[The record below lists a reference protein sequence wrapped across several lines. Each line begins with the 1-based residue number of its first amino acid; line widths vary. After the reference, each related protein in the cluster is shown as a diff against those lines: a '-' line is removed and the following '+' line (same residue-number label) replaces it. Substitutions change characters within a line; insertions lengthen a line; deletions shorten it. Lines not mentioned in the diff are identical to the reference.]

1 MLSSQFDLPFKVFS
15 GADRDAILRRF
26 KVVTSDTLPPP
37 APEPEEVISNEFPNL
52 HAEQLIKMVFEQS

>member
-1 MLSSQFDLPFKVFS
+1 MTFKVFS

-37 APEPEEVISNEFPNL
+37 APEEVISKEFPNV
-52 HAEQLIKMVFEQS
+52 HAEQLIKIVFEQS

>member
-1 MLSSQFDLPFKVFS
+1 MHFFILCFLLDFPFKVFS

-37 APEPEEVISNEFPNL
+37 VPEEVISKEFPYVQV
-52 HAEQLIKMVFEQS
+52 EQLIKIVF